1 MDFEKSF
8 RELFS
13 GGKKD
18 DEASRGDLRHKSF
31 VPELRAVD
39 ETKRQITFVAS
50 TESVDRYGDIIRVKG
65 WDLKN
70 YKKNPVFLFG
80 HRSMDPPIGK
90 SIAIGIETSPKP
102 ALVQTIEFADKATYP
117 FADTVFQLY
126 KNKFMN
132 AVSVGFR
139 TLEPPNMIRDESGA
153 ITGMEFVGQEL
164 LELSAVVL
172 PANTDAVARAHAT
185 DSGIISA
192 EDLEKI
198 FGAVRHGDRPA
209 TAADWAKLSAALERL
224 QKKVDIA
231 FGVDAPP
238 PDQVIA
244 DVAELERLF
253 RIE

>member
-1 MDFEKSF
+1 MDFEKSI
-8 RELFS
+8 RDLFS
-13 GGKKD
+13 SGKRED
-18 DEASRGDLRHKSF
+18 ASRGDLRYKAFS
-31 VPELRAVD
+31 PEIRTVD
-39 ETKRQITFVAS
+39 ETKREITFVAS
-50 TESVDRYGDIIRVKG
+50 TESVDRYGDIIRVAG
-65 WDLKN
+65 WNLKN

-80 HRSMDPPIGK
+80 HRSSEPPIGK
-90 SIAIGIETSPKP
+90 TVAISIEANPP
-102 ALVQTIEFADKATYP
+102 ALVQTIQFADKATYP
-117 FADTVFQLY
+117 FADTIFNLY
-126 KNKFMN
+126 KGKFMN

-198 FGAVRHGDRPA
+198 FGAVRDGDRPA

-238 PDQVIA
+238 PDKVIA